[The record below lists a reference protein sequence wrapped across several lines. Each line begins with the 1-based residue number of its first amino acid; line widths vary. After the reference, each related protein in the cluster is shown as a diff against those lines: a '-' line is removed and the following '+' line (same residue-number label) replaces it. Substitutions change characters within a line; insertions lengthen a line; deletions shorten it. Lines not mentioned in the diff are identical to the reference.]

1 MSCDLYYNYI
11 DRYEFGLNVG
21 PFTLNILI
29 TNFIDNRNLKIQYIA
44 QNYSLLPKTISDFI
58 NKQLSDTQYNEFKEF
73 ISGLDPNSYLHF
85 EVNLHNKIEH
95 IHKQYLTKKISEIY
109 KN

>member
-11 DRYEFGLNVG
+11 NIDEFGLNVG

-29 TNFIDNRNLKIQYIA
+29 TNFIDNRNLEFQYIA

-58 NKQLSDTQYNEFKEF
+58 NKQLSDKQYTEFKEF
-73 ISGLDPNSYLHF
+73 IDDLDLNSYLHF
-85 EVNLHNKIEH
+85 QVNLNNISQQIHN
-95 IHKQYLTKKISEIY
+95 QYMTKKISEIY
-109 KN
+109 K